1 MMITDSVMTTPL
13 RQRISVLLTVGCV
26 LGFLAQCGAKSYGSG
41 HSHSY
46 SSHSSSHSYS
56 SGGFHSSG
64 GPSHSS
70 GGISFSSGGGH
81 SYGSGPSKSGSDGH
95 SYTSSKSYGS
105 GGGPARSSSPAPPSG
120 SGKNYSSP
128 SSPAGT
134 KPSSAPADKGFSF
147 DQAAARA
154 DKQESS
160 KRDFTQYKD
169 AQNPRPAAPPAGA
182 ANPSSYGGRPPP
194 IPSSYNSRAT
204 VYVPDRQVIITRPVR
219 IYSFF
224 NPYYSRPWIV
234 YNDPYSSLFWWWLLD
249 RSLDDRAY
257 WAYHHRYDMDPARYD
272 ALLAADQQLSA
283 RVADLEAQQA
293 ARDPSY
299 TPPGLDRDLMY
310 SDHYVANTYS
320 NRPTFFG
327 VAAFRIL
334 IIGGGLAMCF
344 TFIWL
349 IWFKRWQTAT

>member
-1 MMITDSVMTTPL
+1 MMNAGSGMRTPL
-13 RQRISVLLTVGCV
+13 RQRISMLLAIGGV
-26 LGFLAQCGAKSYGSG
+26 LGYVAQSEAKSYGS

-56 SGGFHSSG
+56 SGGFRSSSS
-64 GPSHSS
+64 PSHSS
-70 GGISFSSGGGH
+70 GGKSYSPGGSH
-81 SYGSGPSKSGSDGH
+81 SYGSGQSKSGSDSH

-105 GGGPARSSSPAPPSG
+105 GGGPARSPSPAPSSPP
-120 SGKNYSSP
+120 GKSYSSP
-128 SSPAGT
+128 STPPST
-134 KPSSAPADKGFSF
+134 RPSSSPSDKGFAF

-154 DKQESS
+154 QKEQSS

-169 AQNPRPAAPPAGA
+169 SQNPRPATPAGGSGSY
-182 ANPSSYGGRPPP
+182 NVQPPPVPSSSGWSRTTTY
-194 IPSSYNSRAT
+194 IPT
-204 VYVPDRQVIITRPVR
+204 RQVIITRPVR
-219 IYSFF
+219 IYGVF
-224 NPYYSRPWIV
+224 NPYYTRPWIV

-249 RSLDDRAY
+249 RSLDDRAW

-310 SDHYVANTYS
+310 SDHYVSNSYS
-320 NRPTFFG
+320 NRPTFLG

-334 IIGGGLAMCF
+334 IIGGGAALCF
-344 TFIWL
+344 TLIWL
-349 IWFKRWQTAT
+349 IWIKRWQTAT